1 MYQSILQLFPKEKR
15 DFFKWVDRRVGQVN
29 EIRLRAGK
37 PILVIEGKKEWFLD
51 KNGVYSELL
60 KDAVCLER
68 EALDKIVQ
76 HVCHYSLYAYED
88 ELRQG
93 YITVAGGHRIGMVGQ
108 VVLDGA
114 DKVKT
119 IKYICGMNI
128 RISHEIRGV
137 AEPILPWVYREGQ
150 PKNVLLVSPP
160 GCGKTTLLR
169 DMVRYLSNGNAYG
182 EGVMVGVVDERS
194 EIGGAY
200 LGEPQNDVGMR
211 TDLLDACPKVLG
223 IMMLLRSMAPKVIAI
238 DEIGSEE
245 DLNAVKTAAIS
256 GCRIVATMH
265 GDSLADTMKKIGS
278 VEETLFETVVLLGRE
293 SGKCVIKNIYEKAED
308 GNWLCRK

>member
-1 MYQSILQLFPKEKR
+1 MYQGILQLFPKEKR
-15 DFFKWVDRRVGQVN
+15 EFFQWVDSRMGQVS

-51 KNGVYSELL
+51 KKGVYCEHM
-60 KDAVCLER
+60 KEAVCLER
-68 EALDKIVQ
+68 EELDKIVQ

-108 VVLDGA
+108 VVLEGT
-114 DKVKT
+114 DKVRT
-119 IKYICGMNI
+119 MKYICGMNI
-128 RISHEIRGV
+128 RISHEIKGV
-137 AEPILPWVYREGQ
+137 AEPILPWLYGEGR
-150 PKNVLLVSPP
+150 PRNVLLVSPP

-169 DMVRYLSNGNAYG
+169 DVVRYYSNGNVYG
-182 EGVMVGVVDERS
+182 VGVTVGVVDERS

-223 IMMLLRSMAPKVIAI
+223 IMMLLRSMAPAVIAI

-245 DLNAVKTAAIS
+245 DLIAVKTAAIS
-256 GCRIVATMH
+256 GCKIVATMH
-265 GDSLADTMKKIGS
+265 GDSLEDAMKKTDAK
-278 VEETLFETVVLLGRE
+278 EEALFEIVVLLGRE
-293 SGKCVIKNIYEKAED
+293 HGKCIIKSLYEKAKD

>member
-15 DFFKWVDRRVGQVN
+15 EFFKWVERRVGQVN

-37 PILVIEGKKEWFLD
+37 PILVVEGKKEWFLD

-114 DKVKT
+114 DKVRT

-128 RISHEIRGV
+128 RISHEIKGV
-137 AEPILPWVYREGQ
+137 AEPILPWLYREGH
-150 PKNVLLVSPP
+150 PRNVLLVSPP

-169 DMVRYLSNGNAYG
+169 DVVRYFSNGNAYG

-194 EIGGAY
+194 EIGGSY

-245 DLNAVKTAAIS
+245 DLSAVKTAAIS
-256 GCRIVATMH
+256 GCKIVATMH
-265 GDSLADTMKKIGS
+265 GDSLADAMKKTGS
-278 VEETLFETVVLLGRE
+278 GEETLFETVVLLGRE
-293 SGKCVIKNIYEKAED
+293 SGKCVIKSIYERAED